1 VTVQIGPSIL
11 SADFARLG
19 AEIDMVV
26 GAGADLLHL
35 DVMDAHFVPNLTF
48 GPMVVEAVRR
58 LTDLPLDTHLMVTD
72 PDTYL
77 DDYVKAGA
85 NRIDFHLEPFGGDE
99 KQERALAMVDRLAD
113 SGVESGIAVNPET
126 PVSEVFPYLG
136 RLDAVLIMT
145 VHPGFGGQSLIQ
157 ECVEKIPPLRAEI
170 TRLGLDVEIGVDG
183 GVNTTNAAGIVKAG
197 ADMLVAGSAV
207 FKATDPAGVVKE
219 LHRAGESTEA

>member
-1 VTVQIGPSIL
+1 MTVQIGPSIL